1 MIVCQNCHRH
11 VRPGA
16 GTCAFCKESLQGALP
31 LPGAFSGRSSRAAML
46 FGAAAVVVAC
56 GGQVDSGSSSG
67 GGGADAAADGFAPV
81 PAYGAPTIDAGPDVE
96 STIPMYGAPAIDAST
111 VDAEATDTDR
121 GAVALYGAP
130 AP

>member
-1 MIVCQNCHRH
+1 MIVCQSCHRH

-16 GTCAFCKESLQGALP
+16 ETCAFCKESLRGAHP
-31 LPGAFSGRSSRAAML
+31 LPGATSGRTSRAAML
-46 FGAAAVVVAC
+46 FGAAAVAVAC

-67 GGGADAAADGFAPV
+67 AGTADAAADGFAPV
-81 PAYGAPTIDAGPDVE
+81 PAYGAPMIDAGPDVE
-96 STIPMYGAPAIDAST
+96 SPIPMYGAPAIDASV
-111 VDAEATDTDR
+111 VDAEATDTDG